1 MYNTFERTIVNTICY
16 RTFDNE
22 EYLFCICYYPFDKAK
37 EKVKELNEKKP
48 EKFMNEKINW
58 NHVKEFFASQQED
71 F

>member
-48 EKFMNEKINW
+48 EKFMNEKIN
-58 NHVKEFFASQQED
+58 
-71 F
+71 